1 MTHPVPTRRVSDL
14 SREAQGFAGGLGRAQ
29 EGRPLS
35 SLFAARTMRLRAGRT
50 AEWAAGYLSGLL
62 IGTESAEVA
71 DMLEQADDIWLIG
84 DGRLSTLYAEALG
97 RRGLA
102 AQALAGAA
110 CSRAGLGLS
119 WPPPHPPGDP
129 S

>member
-1 MTHPVPTRRVSDL
+1 MTRRPPRSTRTDT
-14 SREAQGFAGGLGRAQ
+14 
-29 EGRPLS
+29 
-35 SLFAARTMRLRAGRT
+35 LFPNPTLFRS
-50 AEWAAGYLSGLL
+50 AAGYLSGLL
-62 IGTESAEVA
+62 IGTEIAEVA